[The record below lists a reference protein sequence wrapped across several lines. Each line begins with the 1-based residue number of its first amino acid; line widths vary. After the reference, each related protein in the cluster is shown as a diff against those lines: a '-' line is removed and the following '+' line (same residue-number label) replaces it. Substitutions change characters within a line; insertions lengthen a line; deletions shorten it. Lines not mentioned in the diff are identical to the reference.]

1 MLQDKETWAKQDA
14 FVHIVHSVEHL
25 DMRQGY
31 DADPL
36 KITEIV
42 LVVGQL
48 ATNDSWSRLST
59 LDVTIMQIRW
69 ARET

>member
-1 MLQDKETWAKQDA
+1 MYHCFRTKVPCLLQDKETWANQDA
-14 FVHIVHSVEHL
+14 FVHSVEHL

-36 KITEIV
+36 KIPEII

-48 ATNDSWSRLST
+48 ATNDSWSRL
-59 LDVTIMQIRW
+59 
-69 ARET
+69 